1 MVLATRS
8 VHIASDG
15 GPAQRKENVCDN
27 FHGAQT
33 HRCGRR
39 YGSGRPAPTNNGNT
53 TGGDGMTRW
62 LKCLFG
68 LIFVVL
74 GAVWTLQGLNV
85 VQGSFMSGQTIFV
98 AIGVVLALLGL
109 WLLWSFRQSGG
120 KVSVG

>member
-1 MVLATRS
+1 
-8 VHIASDG
+8 
-15 GPAQRKENVCDN
+15 
-27 FHGAQT
+27 
-33 HRCGRR
+33 
-39 YGSGRPAPTNNGNT
+39 
-53 TGGDGMTRW
+53 MTRW
-62 LKCLFG
+62 LKGLFG